1 MPELPSAAPT
11 DPFSTPERSWAMSAS
26 GVVAMLGA
34 DERGLSEGAA
44 HSRLRAVGLNTIEES
59 GGRTYF
65 AIAVA
70 QFRSPLIYVLI
81 IASVATLLLR
91 EYVDSAVIAAVV
103 LFNATVGFFQEYRAE
118 RSMAALKQLVEMHAT
133 VVRAGETHRIDAR
146 EVVPGDIVLLEAGT
160 KVPADAR
167 LLSVNSLQADESIL
181 TGESTPVEK
190 QSEEVAEDSPLADRA
205 CMVFAGT
212 VITTGRARAV
222 VVSTGRA
229 TEVGRIAATVAAAGI
244 VETPLQVRMHRFA
257 RLIAL
262 LVVVL
267 AVASFGW
274 GVLVGHEP
282 REIAMVMVGLA
293 VAAIPEGLPIVLV
306 IVLAVGMQRMAT
318 RNVIIRR
325 LPAVET
331 LGSCTVIGSDKT
343 GTLTENRMTV
353 QRLLTGS
360 REYEVSGGA
369 YEAEGEVRPVATL
382 AGGDTVAPER
392 DDELKLLLT
401 AGTLCNDASIALDPE
416 RGEYEVHGDPTEVA
430 LLVSAAR
437 MGMTRESL
445 EQEYPRVDEIPFSSE
460 RSWAATF
467 HRADGREL
475 LFLKGAPER
484 VLERCTKLHDG
495 SPVDPARVL
504 ADAHRMAEEGR
515 RVLAMAYQ
523 EIPTGEHTNDPR
535 DLTFLGLQAMMDPP
549 RAEAVDA
556 IAKCQKAGIRVY
568 MITGDHPTTG
578 LAIGRQIGIALP
590 DSEALTGAEVEAMDD
605 DTLADALGRVAVF
618 ARMAPEHKHR
628 LVQLLQAR
636 GEIVAVTGDGV
647 NDAPALKAADIG
659 VAMGRSGTD
668 VAREASDMVIT
679 DDNFASIF
687 AAVEEGRVVFDNV
700 RKATFFLISTG
711 VGVVVVVLTSL
722 LAGFP
727 LPYVPAQLL
736 WMNLVTK
743 GIQDV
748 ALAFEPGEPD
758 VVHRRPRSPE
768 ENVISGRLWERTVIS
783 GLWMAAGTLALFFLL
798 ADPWEDLVYAQ
809 SVALTTMVLF
819 QAFHVGN
826 SRSETVSA
834 FRKSPFS
841 NRFLLIGTVGALLVH
856 IGALHF
862 GPTQF
867 VLRVEP
873 IALVDWAWMFLVAA
887 TIVLVV
893 EAHKH
898 FRNESMR

>member
-1 MPELPSAAPT
+1 
-11 DPFSTPERSWAMSAS
+11 
-26 GVVAMLGA
+26 
-34 DERGLSEGAA
+34 
-44 HSRLRAVGLNTIEES
+44 
-59 GGRTYF
+59 
-65 AIAVA
+65 
-70 QFRSPLIYVLI
+70 
-81 IASVATLLLR
+81 
-91 EYVDSAVIAAVV
+91 
-103 LFNATVGFFQEYRAE
+103 
-118 RSMAALKQLVEMHAT
+118 
-133 VVRAGETHRIDAR
+133 
-146 EVVPGDIVLLEAGT
+146 VVPGDMLVLEAGT

-167 LLSVNSLQADESIL
+167 LTSVSSLQADESIL

-190 QSEEVAEDSPLADRA
+190 QSEEVSESSALADRA
-205 CMVFAGT
+205 SMVFAGT
-212 VITTGRARAV
+212 VITIGRARAV
-222 VVSTGRA
+222 AVSTGHT
-229 TEVGRIAATVAAAGI
+229 TEVGQIAATVAAVGI
-244 VETPLQVRMHRFA
+244 VQTPLQVRIHRFA
-257 RLIAL
+257 RLIAVL
-262 LVVVL
+262 IVTL

-306 IVLAVGMQRMAT
+306 IVLAVGMRRMVT

-353 QRLLTGS
+353 QRLLTS
-360 REYEVSGGA
+360 THEYEVSGGA
-369 YEAEGEVRPVATL
+369 YEAEGAVQPGEPAA
-382 AGGDTVAPER
+382 AGDAPEPSE
-392 DDELKLLLT
+392 DEELKLLLT
-401 AGTLCNDASIALDPE
+401 AGALCNDATIALDPD
-416 RGEYEVHGDPTEVA
+416 RGEYEVRGDPTEVA

-437 MGMTRESL
+437 LGLTREAL
-445 EQEYPRVDEIPFSSE
+445 EELHPRVDEIPFSSE

-467 HRADGREL
+467 HRSGNQEL

-484 VLERCTKLHDG
+484 VLERCSKVHGGGPL
-495 SPVDPARVL
+495 DPARVL

-515 RVLAMAYQ
+515 RVLAMAYR
-523 EIPTGEHTNDPR
+523 ELPGGERPADPR
-535 DLTFLGLQAMMDPP
+535 DLTFLGLQTMMDPP
-549 RAEAVDA
+549 RAEAIEAVA
-556 IAKCQKAGIRVY
+556 GCQRAGIRVY

-578 LAIGRQIGIALP
+578 LAIGRQLGIAAP
-590 DSEALTGAEVEAMDD
+590 DAEALTGAEVEEMDD
-605 DTLADALGRVAVF
+605 DTLADALGRVTVF

-628 LVQLLQAR
+628 LVRLLQAR

-659 VAMGRSGTD
+659 VAMGGSGTD

-700 RKATFFLISTG
+700 RKATFFLVSTG

-722 LAGFP
+722 VAGFP

-736 WMNLVTK
+736 WMNLVTN

-758 VVHRRPRSPE
+758 VIHRRPRPPA
-768 ENVISGRLWERTVIS
+768 ENVISGRLWERLAIT
-783 GLWMAAGTLALFFLL
+783 GLWMGAGTLALFLL
-798 ADPWEDLVYAQ
+798 VGDPWEDLGYAQ

-841 NRFLLIGTVGALLVH
+841 NRFLLIGTIGALLIH

-873 IALVDWAWMFLVAA
+873 IALVDWAWMFAVAA
-887 TIVLVV
+887 TIVPVV
-893 EAHKH
+893 ELHKR
-898 FRNESMR
+898 FRGERMR